1 MTKWIRSLSLPVL
14 LGLVFCNPV
23 LAAKPPGL
31 VIDLADAASSR
42 HPCVRM
48 SVNRLNQRAEP
59 FSDSIGTYALIYD
72 VDSAII
78 RAVIAVESCYQEKA
92 KSPKGAMGL
101 MQLIPATA
109 ERFGIEDAWN
119 SNQNIH
125 GGTQYLKWL
134 MKRYGNDLIKV
145 FAAYNAGEGRV
156 DRYGGIPPFRET
168 QAYVRNVLM
177 VFYKIK
183 FHEEEVLS
191 VLEQLPKGRV
201 ELTLTDELMRGVAG
215 KLNVATSGGRN
226 TGKVNGNAAPPVGT
240 PAVRR
245 PPAAAKVAT
254 RPAQPVPRQ
263 QAQTPVRRPQPARAP
278 LPHEVDIYIPP
289 PNSRPIPQP
298 PAPVARNSNANA
310 VQVRQA
316 AAPQAASAAVR
327 QAASRPAVNP
337 QLRLQ
342 HAFSRAVDAA
352 PAMAAGAAAGGRVT
366 ATFKPGRGGLAA
378 NRAMAPQLYKQP

>member
-1 MTKWIRSLSLPVL
+1 MTKWIRSLSLPLVWGL
-14 LGLVFCNPV
+14 LCCNPV
-23 LAAKPPGL
+23 LAAKQPGL

-48 SVNRLNQRAEP
+48 SVKKLNRRAEP
-59 FSDSIGTYALIYD
+59 FSDSIGTYSLVYD

-92 KSPKGAMGL
+92 RSPKGAMGL

-156 DRYGGIPPFRET
+156 DQYGGIPPFRET

-183 FHEEEVLS
+183 F
-191 VLEQLPKGRV
+191 QLFYPVFNKGIVYLQEAGEKFKCRV
-201 ELTLTDELMRGVAG
+201 PHIYVA
-215 KLNVATSGGRN
+215 
-226 TGKVNGNAAPPVGT
+226 
-240 PAVRR
+240 
-245 PPAAAKVAT
+245 
-254 RPAQPVPRQ
+254 
-263 QAQTPVRRPQPARAP
+263 
-278 LPHEVDIYIPP
+278 
-289 PNSRPIPQP
+289 
-298 PAPVARNSNANA
+298 
-310 VQVRQA
+310 
-316 AAPQAASAAVR
+316 
-327 QAASRPAVNP
+327 
-337 QLRLQ
+337 
-342 HAFSRAVDAA
+342 
-352 PAMAAGAAAGGRVT
+352 
-366 ATFKPGRGGLAA
+366 
-378 NRAMAPQLYKQP
+378 